1 MDNKEQKHIN
11 DNLETECYGEAL
23 AHITE
28 MNAMYWQWK
37 SEQEQKDLEEMMQN
51 DSFEVPRIE
60 ENKPKIL
67 QTLWARSH
75 FMMSYGSSVRR
86 KVM

>member
-1 MDNKEQKHIN
+1 
-11 DNLETECYGEAL
+11 
-23 AHITE
+23 

-37 SEQEQKDLEEMMQN
+37 SKQEQKDLEEMMQN

-67 QTLWARSH
+67 QTL
-75 FMMSYGSSVRR
+75 
-86 KVM
+86 